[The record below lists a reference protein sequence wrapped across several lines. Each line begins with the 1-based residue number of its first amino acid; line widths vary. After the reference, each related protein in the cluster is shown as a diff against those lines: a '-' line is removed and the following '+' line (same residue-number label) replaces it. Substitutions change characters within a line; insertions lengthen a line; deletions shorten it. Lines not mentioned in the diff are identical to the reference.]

1 MYLFFLLAGL
11 LLILVG
17 ADWLTDGA
25 AEVAKRFHMSEFV
38 VGLTVI
44 AIGTSTPELAVSF
57 LSAMKGQ
64 TEMAVGNVVGSNIFN
79 VFVTVGVCALITPI
93 ALTRNNIRR
102 DIPIGVAIS
111 LLLLACGYR
120 GVITRGT
127 GIAMMVLYAAYLWY
141 TVCSSEPEPAAPSTS
156 PSPAPSPAAKPV
168 KERRRHSGWI
178 VAAMIVTG
186 LCALVGGGE
195 MFVRGATEV
204 ARRLGVSESVIA
216 ITLVAGG
223 TSLPELASSAVSLMK
238 GHGGMALGN
247 ALGSNTAN
255 ILLVLGASATV
266 RPLTFGTIT
275 TTDLYVV
282 LASAVALFLSAF
294 TFRRRE
300 IDRWEGTL
308 FIIFYTAYIAWLI
321 KTGA

>member
-1 MYLFFLLAGL
+1 MYILSLLAGL
-11 LLILVG
+11 LLILFG

-25 AEVAKRFHMSEFV
+25 ADVAKRFRMPEFV

-44 AIGTSTPELAVSF
+44 AIGTSTPELAVSL
-57 LSAMKGQ
+57 LSTLNGQ
-64 TEMAVGNVVGSNIFN
+64 AEMAVGNVVGSNIFN
-79 VFVTVGVCALITPI
+79 VFAVVGICSLISPI

-102 DIPIGVAIS
+102 DIPIGAAVS

-120 GVITRGT
+120 GVITRPAGL
-127 GIAMMVLYAAYLWY
+127 AMLVLYAVYLWY
-141 TVCSSEPEPAAPSTS
+141 TVHTSKPEVLTTP
-156 PSPAPSPAAKPV
+156 KPT
-168 KERRRHSGWI
+168 KEVREHNGWI
-178 VAAMIVTG
+178 VAVMILGG

-195 MFVRGATEV
+195 MFVHGATEV
-204 ARRLGVSESVIA
+204 ARKLGVSESVIA

-223 TSLPELASSAVSLMK
+223 TSLPELASSVVSLVK
-238 GHGGMALGN
+238 GHGEMALGN
-247 ALGSNTAN
+247 ALGSCTAN
-255 ILLVLGASATV
+255 ILMVLGASAAA

-275 TTDLYVV
+275 VTDLYVV

-308 FIIFYTAYIAWLI
+308 FVIFYTAYIAWLI
-321 KTGA
+321 KTGT